1 MLPGYISFKVSCH
14 FTLNQDVRV
23 SAVLGLDQVWQ
34 FPCDT
39 QFNIYIENLI
49 FLKFLK
55 DYNLKIFNLFFFV
68 KQTLSKAYQ

>member
-1 MLPGYISFKVSCH
+1 MLPGYISFKISCH

-23 SAVLGLDQVWQ
+23 SAVLGSDQVWY

-55 DYNLKIFNLFFFV
+55 DYNLKILIYFLFCKTNAF
-68 KQTLSKAYQ
+68 